1 MEQDDEA
8 IQINYEDIFILLI
21 SLAREKKIITIQQFC
36 DSLKEFDLSFSIYGN
51 KNPQSNI
58 YCYLGEISQECI
70 DEKIP
75 NITTLIDFKNKLKP
89 FYRLVDTTGMND
101 DEEKEFLKKY
111 DKNEAK
117 KILDE
122 ERQKVFAFD
131 WSGWLKDEKFA
142 DFEDNDLS
150 LEQENLKILAQ
161 AENDEK
167 DSVKREI
174 TVEVRITL
182 PVQLE
187 REILQRA
194 NNRCENQNCKNPQP
208 FIDKKGEIFL
218 EIHHKIPYSECK
230 KHTLENC
237 IALCPNCH
245 RREHYGAI

>member
-1 MEQDDEA
+1 MNNSLDPTKYKKICEA
-8 IQINYEDIFILLI
+8 LILLVKQKNLI
-21 SLAREKKIITIQQFC
+21 NSFEFVAFLENK
-36 DSLKEFDLSFSIYGN
+36 FDLVFSGQGKGKAKIG
-51 KNPQSNI
+51 I
-58 YCYLGEISQECI
+58 FDYLGEISQKCI

-75 NITTLIDFKNKLKP
+75 NITTLIGPKYEMKK

-101 DEEKEFLKKY
+101 DEKKEFLKKY

-117 KILDE
+117 KILDA

-131 WSGWLKDEKFA
+131 WNDWLKDEKFA

-174 TVEVRITL
+174 TVEVRINFPT
-182 PVQLE
+182 QLK

-194 NNRCENQNCKNPQP
+194 NGRCENQNCKNPQP